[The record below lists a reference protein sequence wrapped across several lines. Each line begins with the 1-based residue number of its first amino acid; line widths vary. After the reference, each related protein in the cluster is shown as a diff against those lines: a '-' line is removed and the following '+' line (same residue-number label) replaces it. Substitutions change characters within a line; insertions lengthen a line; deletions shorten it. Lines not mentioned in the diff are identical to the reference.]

1 MNNEFFF
8 EKQINK
14 FFSQKKLN
22 LIVNFFLKKKIDN
35 LNGIIYLMQKALE
48 NKKNRKLKNNLTLKR
63 KINLEIKKIKY
74 QYLNCKEWMLISN
87 IFLMC
92 GLFLESYKIKLISF
106 KAYENQMFNFLNINR
121 YLFYKIFISK
131 KKNFFKSNFFLYVY
145 KFFYKFY
152 FFLKFYNKDFS
163 KLIKNK
169 TINIIGPSDF
179 KNKKKIKIKKEEI
192 ILRFS
197 YIGQQLDNNY
207 NEFKTN
213 ISYLNGDSIDKINS
227 NKRLIKKIK
236 KLEIDFLC
244 LKKNSINKLFA
255 NQRVYF
261 NKNFFFS
268 GNPNML
274 QHCLVDLLFHD
285 VKKIKLYNFNFYL
298 DKKPYFNNYTKLEN
312 VNHNSFK
319 ELWLYTFVIHD
330 NYCNFLFIKYLYYKK
345 LISVSNEIKK
355 ILILDDLKI
364 YKLLEKYYNLFKKI

>member
-152 FFLKFYNKDFS
+152 FFF
-163 KLIKNK
+163 
-169 TINIIGPSDF
+169 
-179 KNKKKIKIKKEEI
+179 
-192 ILRFS
+192 
-197 YIGQQLDNNY
+197 
-207 NEFKTN
+207 
-213 ISYLNGDSIDKINS
+213 
-227 NKRLIKKIK
+227 
-236 KLEIDFLC
+236 
-244 LKKNSINKLFA
+244 
-255 NQRVYF
+255 
-261 NKNFFFS
+261 
-268 GNPNML
+268 
-274 QHCLVDLLFHD
+274 
-285 VKKIKLYNFNFYL
+285 
-298 DKKPYFNNYTKLEN
+298 
-312 VNHNSFK
+312 
-319 ELWLYTFVIHD
+319 
-330 NYCNFLFIKYLYYKK
+330 
-345 LISVSNEIKK
+345 K
-355 ILILDDLKI
+355 IL
-364 YKLLEKYYNLFKKI
+364 